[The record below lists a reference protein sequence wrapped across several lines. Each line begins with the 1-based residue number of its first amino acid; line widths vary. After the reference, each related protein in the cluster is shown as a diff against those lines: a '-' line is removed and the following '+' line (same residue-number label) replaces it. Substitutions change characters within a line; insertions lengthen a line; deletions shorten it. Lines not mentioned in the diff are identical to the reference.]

1 MTHKKNQK
9 NTNSDDDVRPVA
21 EVWRNPSRVLTTLV
35 NQLVLMAPALAA
47 RAHQAHVKFV
57 KEVGAEYGEGG
68 GSRGDGGGH
77 GGAGGV
83 GG

>member
-1 MTHKKNQK
+1 MTQKKNQK
-9 NTNSDDDVRPVA
+9 NTNNDDDVRPVA
-21 EVWRNPSRVLTTLV
+21 EVWKKPSR
-35 NQLVLMAPALAA
+35 VLMAPALAA
-47 RAHQAHVKFV
+47 RARQAQVKFV